1 VCRRRDSARFN
12 GNKLKLGTFCSN
24 CSSALALMAA
34 DTGLEFLLPVAR
46 WIGFGGDSD
55 FQGNTLDAITWA
67 AAMLE
72 ATGMASRGGVG

>member
-1 VCRRRDSARFN
+1 
-12 GNKLKLGTFCSN
+12 
-24 CSSALALMAA
+24 MAE